1 MMKTINLLKIG
12 DLNHSVLV
20 KLKKKL
26 ELGFKRFNLSVNIV
40 QEEIPLE
47 ETEYN
52 RRKRQYNAIKILKK
66 IIIYAQNK
74 KIFHVLGVMDKDIFS
89 SGLKFVFGRAI
100 KAEGR
105 APESPI
111 VALISITRLRESF
124 YGRTENKGLFELRI
138 LKEAIHELGHTF
150 NLDHCNK
157 LCIMRFSNSISDTD
171 EKPPK
176 FCEDCVNK
184 LEIFFKNSS

>member
-1 MMKTINLLKIG
+1 MLKIG

-74 KIFHVLGVMDKDIFS
+74 KIFHVLGVIDKDIFS

-171 EKPPK
+171 EKPQK

>member
-74 KIFHVLGVMDKDIFS
+74 KIFHVLGVIDKDIFS

-100 KAEGR
+100 KAEDR
-105 APESPI
+105 PESPI

-171 EKPPK
+171 KKPPK

>member
-26 ELGFKRFNLSVNIV
+26 ALGFKRFNLSVNII

-47 ETEYN
+47 EAEYN
-52 RRKRQYNAIKILKK
+52 PRKRQYNAIKILKN
-66 IIIYAQNK
+66 IIVYAQNK
-74 KIFHVLGVMDKDIFS
+74 KIFHVLGVMDKDIFFS
-89 SGLKFVFGRAI
+89 ELNFVFGRAI
-100 KAEGR
+100 KPEGR
-105 APESPI
+105 VPESPI
-111 VALISITRLRESF
+111 VALISITRLRETF

-150 NLDHCNK
+150 SLEHCNK
-157 LCIMRFSNSISDTD
+157 YCIMRFSNSLADTD
-171 EKPPK
+171 DKPPN
-176 FCEDCVNK
+176 FCKDCLK
-184 LEIFFKNSS
+184 RMLLYLKNS

>member
-26 ELGFKRFNLSVNIV
+26 ALGFKRFNLSVNII

-47 ETEYN
+47 EAEYN
-52 RRKRQYNAIKILKK
+52 PRKRQYNAIKILKN
-66 IIIYAQNK
+66 IIVYAQNK
-74 KIFHVLGVMDKDIFS
+74 KIFHVLGVMDKDIFFS
-89 SGLKFVFGRAI
+89 ELNFVFGRAI
-100 KAEGR
+100 KPEGR
-105 APESPI
+105 VPESPI

-124 YGRTENKGLFELRI
+124 YGRTENKDLFELRI
-138 LKEAIHELGHTF
+138 LKEAIHELGHIF

-157 LCIMRFSNSISDTD
+157 LCIMRVSKSISDTD
-171 EKPPK
+171 EKSLK
-176 FCEDCVNK
+176 FCEDCMSK

>member
-1 MMKTINLLKIG
+1 MKRTIKLLKIG
-12 DLNHSVLV
+12 DITQSVLV
-20 KLKKKL
+20 KLKKNL
-26 ELGFKRFNLSVNIV
+26 EKSFKGFNLSINTI
-40 QEEIPLE
+40 QGSIPLE
-47 ETEYN
+47 KVEYN
-52 RRKRQYNAIKILKK
+52 PKRRQYNAIKILKK

-74 KIFHVLGVMDKDIFS
+74 KIFHVLGVIDKDIFS

-171 EKPPK
+171 EKPQK

>member
-26 ELGFKRFNLSVNIV
+26 ELRFKRLNLFVNIV

-52 RRKRQYNAIKILKK
+52 PRRRQYNAIKILKK
-66 IIIYAQNK
+66 IIINAQNK
-74 KIFHVLGVMDKDIFS
+74 KMFHVLGVMDKDIFS
-89 SGLKFVFGRAI
+89 SGLNFVFGRAI
-100 KAEGR
+100 KPEDR
-105 APESPI
+105 AQESPI

-150 NLDHCNK
+150 SLEHCNK
-157 LCIMRFSNSISDTD
+157 FCIMRFSKSISDTD

-176 FCEDCVNK
+176 FCEECVNK